1 MSEKLRL
8 KIGENEIELEGEAKF
23 IDAYLKLF
31 LDNQG
36 ITKQP
41 LAESKGKPGLP
52 GKVFVTKPKR
62 DMTPA
67 EYVRE
72 KKPNGRTEYLI
83 VFAKYLDEY
92 RSLAEFSKKD
102 IATTVRMAKVK
113 PIEGAYY
120 TLAVKQGLLN
130 KLSHGRYQ
138 LTMSGEDAV
147 SAMPVSSK

>member
-8 KIGENEIELEGEAKF
+8 KIGENEIELEGDIKF
-23 IDAYLKLF
+23 IETYLKFF
-31 LDNQG
+31 LDSQG

-41 LAESKGKPGLP
+41 LVEPKGKTGLP
-52 GKVFVTKPKR
+52 GKVLVIKPKR
-62 DMTPA
+62 EMSPA
-67 EYVRE
+67 EYIRE
-72 KKPNGRTEYLI
+72 KKPNGRTEFLI

-92 RSLAEFSKKD
+92 KSLGEFSKKD
-102 IATTVRMAKVK
+102 IATAVRMAKVK

-147 SAMPVSSK
+147 SAMPVSKK